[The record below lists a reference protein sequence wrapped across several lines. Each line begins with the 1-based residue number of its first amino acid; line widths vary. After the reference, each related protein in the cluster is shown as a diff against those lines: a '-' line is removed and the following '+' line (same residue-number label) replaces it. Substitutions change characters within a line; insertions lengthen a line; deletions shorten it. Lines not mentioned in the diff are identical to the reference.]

1 MAGLA
6 ALREAWRWR
15 RKRQWRLFRALTK
28 RRELRCIQNHTSG
41 IGADTILLFATIRN
55 EAERLPFFLSHYR
68 RLGVGH
74 FLFVDNASDDGGA
87 KLLAGARDISV
98 WHTAASYRNARF
110 GMDWLQWLLARYG
123 HGHWCISVDADELLV
138 YPHHDTRPL
147 PALTGWL
154 DTRGV
159 DSFGALML
167 DLYPNGPVN
176 TAPHTPGQDPTEVLG
191 WYDSANYT
199 IRHKPDLDALWIQ
212 GGPRSRMF
220 LHETPQRGPTLT
232 KVPLVKWNRRFAY
245 LNSTH
250 SVLPRRLNRIYAT
263 DGGELLSGVLLHTKF
278 LNTISAKSAE
288 EKHRRQHFG
297 RPGDF
302 DGYYDALARGPDL
315 WCPASARWRGWQA
328 LEAEGLMSRGDWA

>member
-1 MAGLA
+1 MAGLGK
-6 ALREAWRWR
+6 LLQDWRWR
-15 RKRQWRLFRALTK
+15 RKRQWRLLRALAK
-28 RRELRCIQNHTSG
+28 RGQLRTRHNRT
-41 IGADTILLFATIRN
+41 GAIAPGSILLFATIRD
-55 EAERLPFFLSHYR
+55 EGARLPYFLAHYR

-74 FLFVDNASDDGGA
+74 FLIVDNASTDDGPT
-87 KLLAGARDISV
+87 LLANQPDVSL
-98 WHTAASYRNARF
+98 WHTAASYRASRF
-110 GMDWLQWLLARYG
+110 GMDWMQWLLMRYG
-123 HGHWCISVDADELLV
+123 HGHWCVCVDADELLV

-154 DTRGV
+154 DSRNI
-159 DSFGALML
+159 DALGALML
-167 DLYPNGPVN
+167 ELYPKGPVDQ
-176 TAPHTPGQDPTEVLG
+176 APHRPGQNPTDVLS

-199 IRHKPDLDALWIQ
+199 IQRKSDIDALWIQ
-212 GGPRSRMF
+212 GGPRARMF

-250 SVLPRRLNRIYAT
+250 ALLPRRLNRIYAT

-278 LNTISAKSAE
+278 LNTVSAKSAE
-288 EKHRRQHFG
+288 EKRRRQHFG

-302 DGYYDALARGPDL
+302 DAYYDALAEGPDL
-315 WCPASARWRGWQA
+315 WCPASAQWRGWQA